1 MAVIGAA
8 VPACV
13 DRVTG
18 MEPLLKVM
26 RHWGAP
32 VAAVLFFALW
42 CVGEA
47 GRMGPWPGLNVWPG
61 TLPLVL
67 MTAAIAVSVRA
78 PFVSLTLTALLLT
91 GQFLYIVPA
100 MHSNHWAIYIG
111 SFISL
116 GFILWTA
123 GKRTILAA
131 VSANVVFIAAMT
143 FLMISWRYSYGV
155 GWFYPLYG
163 GDRLA
168 LSVYGWQ
175 LFSILTLIAS
185 GCSAVGLA
193 LKLYQER
200 GSLFQARNI
209 AQAGL
214 KEAEIDLIVEQ
225 ERTRIAR
232 DLHDV
237 LAHSL
242 AVIAAQADGTRY
254 LSSDQ
259 PKAVLNALE
268 NIASSARGALVDA
281 QRVIE
286 GVRDDGMMAPQ
297 PCLSDVGPLVERMR
311 QGSLEIRRSDSGTP
325 VELTAGQQLAVFR
338 IVQECLTNA
347 LKHGGRGTAV
357 RLHFDWSGPGLTLH
371 VASAHVGSA
380 MPDDE
385 MTSAGVVA
393 GARPAVG
400 GFGAGES
407 GVGDAVG
414 VGASGV
420 EDAAGARAGGAGA
433 ARRGGRSA
441 GVGRVGR
448 GIPGMRERAHLAGGW
463 VTAGPDG
470 EQFRVTA
477 FVPYGLRAAEPAGT
491 VDGELIALAG
501 AGLSEYTEETPESTS
516 PEAALRG

>member
-1 MAVIGAA
+1 
-8 VPACV
+8 
-13 DRVTG
+13 
-18 MEPLLKVM
+18 M

-32 VAAVLFFALW
+32 VAAVLFFTLW

-47 GRMGPWPGLNVWPG
+47 GRMGPWPGLNVWAG
-61 TLPLVL
+61 TVPLVL
-67 MTAAIAVSVRA
+67 TTAAIAVAVWQPIA
-78 PFVSLTLTALLLT
+78 SLALTALLLI
-91 GQFLYIVPA
+91 GQFFYLIPA
-100 MHSNHWAIYIG
+100 MYANHWPIYIG
-111 SFISL
+111 SFIAL
-116 GFILWTA
+116 AFILWTA
-123 GKRTILAA
+123 GKRTALVAA
-131 VSANVVFIAAMT
+131 GANAVFIVAMT

-163 GDRLA
+163 GDRVA
-168 LSVYGWQ
+168 LRVYGGQ
-175 LFSILTLIAS
+175 LFSILTLIAA
-185 GCSAVGLA
+185 GCAAVGIA
-193 LKLYQER
+193 VKLYQER
-200 GSLFQARNI
+200 GSLFRARNI

-259 PKAVLNALE
+259 PRAVLNALE

-297 PCLSDVGPLVERMR
+297 PRLSDVAPLVERMR
-311 QGSLEIRRSDSGTP
+311 QGSLAIRRSESGTP

-371 VASAHVGSA
+371 VASAMA
-380 MPDDE
+380 AAE
-385 MTSAGVVA
+385 
-393 GARPAVG
+393 
-400 GFGAGES
+400 GAG
-407 GVGDAVG
+407 GA
-414 VGASGV
+414 ASGGAG
-420 EDAAGARAGGAGA
+420 DAAGAE
-433 ARRGGRSA
+433 
-441 GVGRVGR
+441 RVGR

-477 FVPYGLRAAEPAGT
+477 FVPYGLRSSDSRGVADEEASAAQPEGATPLEAKPMETRHDETRHDETRPEGT
-491 VDGELIALAG
+491 QP
-501 AGLSEYTEETPESTS
+501 EESQ

>member
-1 MAVIGAA
+1 
-8 VPACV
+8 
-13 DRVTG
+13 
-18 MEPLLKVM
+18 MEPLLKFM

-32 VAAVLFFALW
+32 VAAVLFFTLW

-61 TLPLVL
+61 TVPLVL
-67 MTAAIAVSVRA
+67 MTAAIAVSVWQPIA
-78 PFVSLTLTALLLT
+78 SLALTVLLLT
-91 GQFLYIVPA
+91 GQFLYLIPA
-100 MHSNHWAIYIG
+100 MYSNHWPIYIG
-111 SFISL
+111 SFIAL
-116 GFILWTA
+116 AFIVWTA
-123 GKRTILAA
+123 GKRTVMAA
-131 VSANVVFIAAMT
+131 GAANAVFIVAMT

-163 GDRLA
+163 GDRVA
-168 LSVYGWQ
+168 LGAYGWQ
-175 LFSILTLIAS
+175 LFSILTLIAA
-185 GCSAVGLA
+185 GCAAVGLA

-286 GVRDDGMMAPQ
+286 GVRDDGMVAPQ
-297 PCLSDVGPLVERMR
+297 PRLSDVPPLVERMR
-311 QGSLEIRRSDSGTP
+311 QGSLAIHRSESGNP
-325 VELTAGQQLAVFR
+325 VELTTGQQLAVFR

-371 VASAHVGSA
+371 VASA
-380 MPDDE
+380 MPAQE
-385 MTSAGVVA
+385 
-393 GARPAVG
+393 AV
-400 GFGAGES
+400 E
-407 GVGDAVG
+407 
-414 VGASGV
+414 ASGP
-420 EDAAGARAGGAGA
+420 E
-433 ARRGGRSA
+433 
-441 GVGRVGR
+441 RVGR

-477 FVPYGLRAAEPAGT
+477 FVPYGLRSIEPGAPADGEAYPAGSDEGRHEGRHEGARPE
-491 VDGELIALAG
+491 DGLPQEAR
-501 AGLSEYTEETPESTS
+501 

>member
-1 MAVIGAA
+1 
-8 VPACV
+8 
-13 DRVTG
+13 
-18 MEPLLKVM
+18 MEALLKFT

-32 VAAVLFFALW
+32 VAAVLFFTLW

-67 MTAAIAVSVRA
+67 MTAAIAVSA
-78 PFVSLTLTALLLT
+78 WQPIASLALTALLLA
-91 GQFLYIVPA
+91 GQFLYVIPA
-100 MHSNHWAIYIG
+100 MYANHWPIYIG
-111 SFISL
+111 SFIAL
-116 GFILWTA
+116 AFILWTA
-123 GKRTILAA
+123 PKRTAVAA
-131 VSANVVFIAAMT
+131 VSANAAFIAAMT

-155 GWFYPLYG
+155 GWFLPLYG

-168 LSVYGWQ
+168 LRVHGWQ
-175 LFSILTLIAS
+175 LFSVLTLIAA
-185 GCSAVGLA
+185 GCAAVGLA

-200 GSLFQARNI
+200 GSVFPARNI

-259 PKAVLNALE
+259 PRAVLTALE

-286 GVRDDGMMAPQ
+286 GVRDDGMVAPQ
-297 PCLSDVGPLVERMR
+297 PRLSDVVPLVDRMR
-311 QGSLEIRRSDSGTP
+311 QGSLAIHRSESGTP
-325 VELTAGQQLAVFR
+325 VQLTAGQELAVFR

-347 LKHGGRGTAV
+347 LKHGGRGTSV
-357 RLHFDWSGPGLTLH
+357 RLHFDWSGPGLALH
-371 VASAHVGSA
+371 AASA
-380 MPDDE
+380 MPAAPG
-385 MTSAGVVA
+385 T
-393 GARPAVG
+393 PA
-400 GFGAGES
+400 
-407 GVGDAVG
+407 D
-414 VGASGV
+414 
-420 EDAAGARAGGAGA
+420 GA
-433 ARRGGRSA
+433 ADDSGN
-441 GVGRVGR
+441 GRVGR

-477 FVPYGLRAAEPAGT
+477 FVPYGPRAVEPAAPAGGQASANPENAR
-491 VDGELIALAG
+491 DGETPDGTGPGNDLPQEAL
-501 AGLSEYTEETPESTS
+501 
-516 PEAALRG
+516 PEAAVRG

>member
-1 MAVIGAA
+1 
-8 VPACV
+8 
-13 DRVTG
+13 
-18 MEPLLKVM
+18 
-26 RHWGAP
+26 
-32 VAAVLFFALW
+32 
-42 CVGEA
+42 
-47 GRMGPWPGLNVWPG
+47 MGPWPGFNVWPG
-61 TLPLVL
+61 TVPLVL
-67 MTAAIAVSVRA
+67 MTAAIAVSVWQ
-78 PFVSLTLTALLLT
+78 PIVSLALTALLLI
-91 GQFLYIVPA
+91 GQFIYLIPA
-100 MHSNHWAIYIG
+100 MYANHWPIYIG
-111 SFISL
+111 SFIAL
-116 GFILWTA
+116 AFILWTA
-123 GKRTILAA
+123 GKRTALVAA
-131 VSANVVFIAAMT
+131 GANAVFIVAMT

-163 GDRLA
+163 GDRVA
-168 LSVYGWQ
+168 LRIYGWQ
-175 LFSILTLIAS
+175 LFSILTLIAA
-185 GCSAVGLA
+185 GCAAVGIA
-193 LKLYQER
+193 VKLYQER

-286 GVRDDGMMAPQ
+286 GVRDDGMVAPQ
-297 PCLSDVGPLVERMR
+297 PRLSDVAPLVERMR
-311 QGSLEIRRSDSGTP
+311 QGSLAIRRSESGTP

-338 IVQECLTNA
+338 IIQECLTNA

-371 VASAHVGSA
+371 VASAL
-380 MPDDE
+380 
-385 MTSAGVVA
+385 
-393 GARPAVG
+393 
-400 GFGAGES
+400 
-407 GVGDAVG
+407 
-414 VGASGV
+414 
-420 EDAAGARAGGAGA
+420 AAAEGAGGAAGDTAGA
-433 ARRGGRSA
+433 E
-441 GVGRVGR
+441 RVGR

-477 FVPYGLRAAEPAGT
+477 FVPYGLRTAGSGASVHGEAAPPEDATPLEGKPMEARHEESRHDETQPEGT
-491 VDGELIALAG
+491 QP
-501 AGLSEYTEETPESTS
+501 EESQPEV
-516 PEAALRG
+516 ALRG